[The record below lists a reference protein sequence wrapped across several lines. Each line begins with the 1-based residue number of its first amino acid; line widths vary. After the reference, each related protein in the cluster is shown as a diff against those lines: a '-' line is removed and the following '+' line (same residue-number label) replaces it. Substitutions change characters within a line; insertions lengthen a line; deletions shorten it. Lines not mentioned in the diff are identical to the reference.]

1 MSLSKKPKTT
11 YLSEIIDKAKSP
23 GGRRPGP
30 SDYDSTKAWDYA
42 KPQATK
48 KFAWNKLK
56 RSSIIDDVVKR
67 EKGLKGPADYKPE
80 GKNKI
85 LGTYT
90 TNT

>member
-1 MSLSKKPKTT
+1 MSLSKKKKTT
-11 YLSEIIDKAKSP
+11 YLSEIIDNAKSP

-30 SDYDSTKAWDYA
+30 SDYSYEKAWDYA

-56 RSSIIDDVVKR
+56 RSSVIDDVMKR
-67 EKGLKGPADYKPE
+67 EKALKGPADYKDE
-80 GKNKI
+80 RKKKI